1 MKISIITVAFNSEN
15 TIEDTMRSVLKQTYT
30 QIEYLVIDGAST
42 DGTLDIV
49 KRYVPLFEGR
59 LKWISEKD
67 NGIYDAMN
75 KGIMMSTGDV
85 VGLLN
90 SDDYFTSDD
99 VIEKMAYSFMDDS
112 VDAIYGD
119 VHFVKNTNLEKCVR
133 YYSSAKFKPMWL
145 RFGFM
150 PAHPSFY
157 CRKRIFEKAGL
168 YRTDYKIGADFEMMV
183 RLFRK
188 YHIHYEYLNMDFV
201 TMRVGGVSTRNI
213 NSRLT
218 LIQEDVRACK
228 ENAIYTNKWMVSIKF
243 FFKVFEV
250 RLI

>member
-1 MKISIITVAFNSEN
+1 MKISIITVTFNSED
-15 TIEDTMRSVLKQTYT
+15 TIEDTLRSVLKQTYT

-75 KGIMMSTGDV
+75 KGIRMSSGEII
-85 VGLLN
+85 GILN